1 MINIDNKKY
10 LHIIIFFS
18 ILIIIYSYIIKY
30 LKKRIIYVGSECKG
44 SDSKRLI
51 EYLIKLSYPNRKI
64 IWENSNKS
72 SFIVKSNFSHLEK
85 EWNTYDKQYVYW
97 SGESYNTNDNE
108 KYNDNSLTI
117 ISSGLSYDDT
127 NNPNVFSVPFAS
139 LYFNYKKPHRE
150 YTDFNQF
157 KQRKLLA
164 YCNSNNIIIRELL
177 VDFIAEKADEN
188 QVYALGKSVGTSKK
202 IKIKKV
208 DGMHSSDVVI
218 KEYSNYKFVIAME
231 NKIVKGYIT
240 EKIVNAF
247 RSGSIPI
254 YWGDPEIAK
263 DIFNEKAFI
272 CVNDFDTLDECANY
286 VVNLSKNLDKMRE
299 MLNEPVFKNNKIP
312 DIFRIDDYKNPPK
325 MYKEMSL
332 KLKYIIDNN
341 DNNDRLD

>member
-1 MINIDNKKY
+1 MINIENKKY

-30 LKKRIIYVGSECKG
+30 LKKRVIYVGSECKG

-72 SFIVKSNFSHLEK
+72 SFIVKSNFNHLEK
-85 EWNTYDKQYVYW
+85 EWNIDNKQYVYW
-97 SGESYNTNDNE
+97 SGESYNNNDKH
-108 KYNDNSLTI
+108 KYDENSLTI

-139 LYFNYKKPHRE
+139 LYFDYKKPHRE

-188 QVYALGKSVGTSKK
+188 QVYALGKSVGTSTK

-218 KEYSNYKFVIAME
+218 QEYSNYKFVIAME

-254 YWGDPEIAK
+254 YWGDPQIAK

-272 CVNDFDTLDECANY
+272 CVNDFNTLDECANY
-286 VVNLSKNLDKMRE
+286 VVNLSKNPDKMQE
-299 MLNEPVFKNNKIP
+299 MLNEPVLKNNEIP

-325 MYKEMSL
+325 IYKEMSS
-332 KLKYIIDNN
+332 KLKVIINNN
-341 DNNDRLD
+341 DKLI